1 MCDLCGPWYD
11 DRPTRQELEAE
22 ALQERMDAV
31 ICDTCGEPW
40 RYCNCEPG
48 TCNCDPEEMEE

>member
-11 DRPTRQELEAE
+11 DRPTRHELQAE
-22 ALQERMDAV
+22 ALQERLERT

-40 RYCNCEPG
+40 RYCNCEP
-48 TCNCDPEEMEE
+48 TEEEMEYGR